1 MFIYTKY
8 AEHPP
13 CPLKRS
19 LLSILRSRLHK
30 HHLTFSHA
38 ISVNL
43 IKFITL
49 IRPKLKLIC
58 IHTSLM
64 ISQRYSRTPTPATPQ
79 TNTFFWILSYHVH
92 VLSLHLN
99 HICPLFYTGKRY
111 IKFIYLYFDH
121 KMFFPSPPF
130 LFLFYP
136 FSLLSSTKA
145 I

>member
-79 TNTFFWILSYHVH
+79 TNTFFWILSYHV
-92 VLSLHLN
+92 L
-99 HICPLFYTGKRY
+99 CPLFYTGKRY

-121 KMFFPSPPF
+121 KMFFPSPTF
-130 LFLFYP
+130 LFFFNP

>member
-49 IRPKLKLIC
+49 IRPKLKLIYASIPHLWSPNDILEPPPRPPHKQTLSSGYFLIMYMYYHC
-58 IHTSLM
+58 TYIIFVLLSIQEKDTSSLF
-64 ISQRYSRTPTPATPQ
+64 IFILIIRC
-79 TNTFFWILSYHVH
+79 FFL
-92 VLSLHLN
+92 L
-99 HICPLFYTGKRY
+99 PLFW
-111 IKFIYLYFDH
+111 
-121 KMFFPSPPF
+121 FF
-130 LFLFYP
+130 LT
-136 FSLLSSTKA
+136 LLA
-145 I
+145 C